1 MILKDLKKVIP
12 YQWKIQS
19 TGKDWKENKMSTQKW
34 NCVAYIDARDCMDL
48 LDEIC
53 WPANRQTRFKQVKN
67 TMFCE
72 VGILCWS
79 EWIWKSD
86 AWTEAPKEWW
96 TDAQFKWEA
105 SDAFKR
111 ACVQRWIWR
120 FLYDLE
126 IERIAQKE
134 YNDNK
139 YKLTEFINWKKW
151 INNIEK
157 QATQKQEIT
166 IEQLEKQFAKVRA
179 KVDAQE
185 DYPSKP
191 KFTATLSDY
200 YKLNEQA
207 FEAIDKFY
215 STILF

>member
-1 MILKDLKKVIP
+1 
-12 YQWKIQS
+12 
-19 TGKDWKENKMSTQKW
+19 MSTQKW

-48 LDEIC
+48 LDEVC
-53 WPANRQTRFKQVKN
+53 WPENRSTKFKQVKN

-79 EWIWKSD
+79 EWVWKSD

-105 SDAFKR
+105 SDSFKR

-126 IERIAQKE
+126 IERITQKE
-134 YNDNK
+134 YINNK

-151 INNIEK
+151 VTAPIAPTEK
-157 QATQKQEIT
+157 PEIT
-166 IEQLEKQFAKVRA
+166 IEQLEKQFAKVQA
-179 KVDAQE
+179 KVDAKE
-185 DYPSKP
+185 DYPKKP
-191 KFTATLSDY
+191 VFTAKLSDY
-200 YKLNEQA
+200 YKLNEKA
-207 FEAIDKFY
+207 FEAIDIFY
-215 STILF
+215 SKILF